1 MRVCWQESLSLPF
14 GRGSRVEGTMS
25 RVEGAMSR
33 VEGTMSRVQKY
44 FKIIIKLFLKRR
56 IIKLSKANFVFGF
69 LYDIVARG
77 KCRLDFQIQALA

>member
-1 MRVCWQESLSLPF
+1 
-14 GRGSRVEGTMS
+14 MS

-56 IIKLSKANFVFGF
+56 IIKLSKANFVF
-69 LYDIVARG
+69 
-77 KCRLDFQIQALA
+77 DFRVSVERACKFSRKWHSTTAEKSVGRWEI